1 MRRQNEA
8 KIRHALPAA
17 LLFAPATFYA
27 CVYGIHLGQDGGL
40 TGWMHAAYR
49 PAVIVFGLFM
59 LIAYGTVWSNWRDGR
74 RARFQKARD
83 GAELHEGRTGT
94 RRKPRKLRFLI
105 TLRTARGINPADARK
120 ELLTRLNGEDA
131 HLLDAEALHIQKVKR
146 KRRVLRYVLLAA
158 AIVIAV
164 LWLII
169 SSLGSDT
176 SDTFNAVADAL

>member
-1 MRRQNEA
+1 M
-8 KIRHALPAA
+8 
-17 LLFAPATFYA
+17 LFAPATFFA
-27 CVYGIHLGQDGGL
+27 CLYGLHLEQDGELG
-40 TGWMHAAYR
+40 GWMRAAYR
-49 PAVIVFGLFM
+49 PAVITIGFLM
-59 LIAYGTVWSNWRDGR
+59 LVAYGTVWSNWRDGR
-74 RARFQKARD
+74 RARSQKARD
-83 GAELHEGRTGT
+83 GAQLHEGETAT

-105 TLRTARGINPADARK
+105 TLRTARGISPADARK